1 MATHGRPAQPK
12 SILRGHKAQV
22 HVAAFVR
29 SNDRLITG
37 DADGFVVAWDLTIMR
52 ARAVWQA
59 HGNAILGIAG
69 WGKDRLIT
77 HGRDNKLIVWKF
89 SAEEESRLS
98 TKLPLDTTPEQR
110 PQPWILHILE
120 VNTMNFCSFA
130 HCPALSGLEA
140 GSSASSSEILVSV
153 PNTLA
158 SEAIDIFHLPSQV
171 RQHTVK
177 LGDKNGMV
185 MALAIFYLG
194 QDLTLVAG
202 YENGKAIVAQVADH
216 GDWSVMYQASCHS
229 QPVLSLDVS
238 PSKDFF
244 LTSSA
249 DAIIAKHPL
258 PSHQQATQKL
268 SSPQPDTTTP
278 MVLPPTSDNNNPP
291 NLTPN
296 SCPSTT
302 AGKRGGNPSK
312 SLLTAAL
319 SGAGQPSPPPPPS
332 SAASTITPQPRDATT
347 TAAAPAEK
355 PLKTVN
361 TKHAGQQSLR
371 IRSDGRVFATAG
383 WDARVRVYST
393 KTLAEVAVLKWHAAG
408 CYATAF
414 ASLDNNPAAGPEE
427 EKKGMTPAG
436 HGGDGKS
443 AAGSPQRRLLEGK
456 EPNDGHG
463 GGGGG
468 GGGDGGGGTDDEG
481 SKELVAVPKLVEMT
495 VRDKRVHQ
503 ARTAHWLA
511 AGSKDGKVSLWDVF

>member
-1 MATHGRPAQPK
+1 MATDGRPAQPE

-29 SNDRLITG
+29 SNDRLVTG

-52 ARAVWQA
+52 PRAVWQA
-59 HGNAILGIAG
+59 HRNAILGIAG
-69 WGKDRLIT
+69 WGEDRLIT

-98 TKLPLDTTPEQR
+98 TKLPLDTTPEPR
-110 PQPWILHILE
+110 PQPWILHMLE

-130 HCPALSGLEA
+130 HCPASPGPGASPSG
-140 GSSASSSEILVSV
+140 SSSSEIFVAV

-171 RQHTVK
+171 RRHTVK

-185 MALAIFYLG
+185 MALAIFYRG
-194 QDLTLVAG
+194 HDLTLVAG
-202 YENGKAIVAQVADH
+202 YENGKAMVAQLTHH
-216 GDWSVMYQASCHS
+216 GDWSVRYQASCHS

-238 PSKDFF
+238 PGRDFF

-258 PSHQQATQKL
+258 PSSPQPATQQL
-268 SSPQPDTTTP
+268 SSPQPDPAPGTP
-278 MVLPPTSDNNNPP
+278 PPPTSDNRPDP
-291 NLTPN
+291 A
-296 SCPSTT
+296 SGPSTT
-302 AGKRGGNPSK
+302 AQRGNPSK

-319 SGAGQPSPPPPPS
+319 SGAGPPS
-332 SAASTITPQPRDATT
+332 SSSSSSHQPIHTT
-347 TAAAPAEK
+347 TVHRPGELPAQQ
-355 PLKTVN
+355 PIKTVN
-361 TKHAGQQSLR
+361 TRHAGQQSLR

-383 WDARVRVYST
+383 WDARVRVYSA

-414 ASLDNNPAAGPEE
+414 ASLDNPAAQVGEGEGEREGKGKGKGKEE
-427 EKKGMTPAG
+427 EEESETPTRQEE
-436 HGGDGKS
+436 GGGEGGGPRK
-443 AAGSPQRRLLEGK
+443 RLLLEGR
-456 EPNDGHG
+456 EPDDDEHE
-463 GGGGG
+463 
-468 GGGDGGGGTDDEG
+468 GGTDEG
-481 SKELVAVPKLVEMT
+481 KEVAVVPKLVDVT
-495 VRDKRVHQ
+495 VRDRRVQQ
-503 ARTAHWLA
+503 ARRAHWLA